1 MFSHYKA
8 LSMRNFA
15 LAAVAALM
23 VSACATPSV
32 EAQSSDADLM
42 KAFPQAVAG
51 QQRHVLSLPPLDN
64 EDAVKV
70 ELLIGQTKTID
81 CNHQTLGGQLEE
93 RTAEGWGYNYYV
105 LPEVRGGA
113 STMMGCPPGSER
125 EAFVP
130 LPQQTL
136 VRYNSRLPIV
146 IYTPENVEVRYRL
159 WRADEVRG
167 LN

>member
-1 MFSHYKA
+1 
-8 LSMRNFA
+8 MRNFA
-15 LAAVAALM
+15 LAAVAALT
-23 VSACATPSV
+23 VSACATPV
-32 EAQSSDADLM
+32 VVAQSSDGDQL

-51 QQRHVLSLPPLDN
+51 QTRHVLNLPAIDN

-81 CNHQTLGGQLEE
+81 CNNQTLGGQLEE

-105 LPEVRGGA
+105 LPQVGPGA
-113 STMMGCPPGSER
+113 STMMACPAGSER
-125 EAFVP
+125 EAFVT

-146 IYTPENVEVRYRL
+146 VYTPQNVEVRYRL
-159 WRADEVRG
+159 WSAGEVRE
-167 LN
+167 LS

>member
-1 MFSHYKA
+1 
-8 LSMRNFA
+8 MRNLAFAA
-15 LAAVAALM
+15 LAALTL
-23 VSACATPSV
+23 SACATPPV
-32 EAQSSDADLM
+32 GAQTPGASLQDM
-42 KAFPQAVAG
+42 QAFPAATAG
-51 QQRHVLSLPPLDN
+51 QKRHVLNLPALDN

-70 ELLIGQTKTID
+70 ELIIGQTKTID

-113 STMMGCPPGSER
+113 STMMGCPAGSER
-125 EAFVP
+125 EAFVT

-136 VRYNSRLPIV
+136 LRYNSRLPVV

>member
-1 MFSHYKA
+1 
-8 LSMRNFA
+8 MRNFA

-32 EAQSSDADLM
+32 EAQSSDADQI

-125 EAFVP
+125 EAFVT